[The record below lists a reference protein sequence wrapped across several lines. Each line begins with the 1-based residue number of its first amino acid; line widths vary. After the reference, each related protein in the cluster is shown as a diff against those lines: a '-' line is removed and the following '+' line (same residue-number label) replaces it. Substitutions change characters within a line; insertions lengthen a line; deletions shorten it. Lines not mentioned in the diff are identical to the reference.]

1 MCMGGGA
8 KAPKKRDVDYYRDI
22 NEINQQ
28 NAMRQQAEEQMA
40 RQQTQYEEQR
50 AIAMAPPPPGPVKS
64 ADVAG
69 SALETSG
76 GAAPAAAIRQ
86 GVGRKKLRKDLA
98 GGIGGLS
105 IPSV

>member
-8 KAPKKRDVDYYRDI
+8 KAPKKRDVDYYREI
-22 NEINQQ
+22 NEINQM
-28 NAMRQQAEEQMA
+28 NAMRQRDDEQTA
-40 RQQTQYEEQR
+40 RQEVQYQEQR

-69 SALETSG
+69 SALETMD
-76 GAAPAAAIRQ
+76 GAAPAAAIRK

-98 GGIGGLS
+98 GGTGGLS

>member
-8 KAPKKRDVDYYRDI
+8 KAPKKKAADYAREI

-28 NAMRQQAEEQMA
+28 NQMRQESQQQMA
-40 RQQTQYEEQR
+40 RQQAQYDEQR
-50 AIAMAPPPPGPVKS
+50 AIAMAPPPPGPAKS

-76 GAAPAAAIRQ
+76 GAAPAAAMRA

-98 GGIGGLS
+98 GGAGGLS